1 MFDNAKLYCS
11 ERKIP
16 GYLKKRIKNFYLS
29 FTDGFYESFFYYQNK
44 MVLFY
49 FFFYHKNIIIVC
61 YFVYLPL
68 C

>member
-29 FTDGFYESFFYYQNK
+29 FTDGFYESS
-44 MVLFY
+44 
-49 FFFYHKNIIIVC
+49 
-61 YFVYLPL
+61 
-68 C
+68 